1 MNLSKTKL
9 KLILCV
15 AAVCLSTFVRADTIE
30 YLDNGIIKVG
40 VNLSKGGA
48 ITEISHQ
55 GFNLVDNNDTGRY
68 VQVGLYDSTGVE
80 GWNPVQGGN
89 WNDAESG
96 YLAFH
101 TGSYEWGGEIFDYIA
116 STAQPLHWNPAEG
129 ISDVYLHQ
137 KVSLA
142 RSVPVIRV
150 QWQVDN
156 FGNSNQNVS
165 WRQEFPAVFVVTPL
179 QHLYSSGTS
188 TPWVGGPVQYH
199 PNVPVKV
206 FTDPVGS
213 HLHYYSNEYWSHW
226 AIDTGN
232 KFGLTLFAEDD
243 GPFGPVNNFYAT
255 KASNDISQPN
265 YMAPN
270 HWDNIDAGINAGV
283 GAWLVVGNLADNRN
297 LIYQLHNLINQ

>member
-1 MNLSKTKL
+1 MK
-9 KLILCV
+9 
-15 AAVCLSTFVRADTIE
+15 ARFVRIGKYALVFLMLCPAYILADTIE

-48 ITEISHQ
+48 ISEISHQ

-68 VQVGLYDSTGVE
+68 VQVGLYDGTGVY

-89 WNDAESG
+89 EANQESG
-96 YLAFH
+96 YLAVSS
-101 TGSYEWGGEIFDYIA
+101 GSYEWGGEIFDYIQT
-116 STAQPLHWNPAEG
+116 TAEPLFWDPAQG
-129 ISDVYLHQ
+129 VSDVYLHQ

-142 RSVPVIRV
+142 RTVPVIRV
-150 QWQVDN
+150 QWQVEN
-156 FGNSNQNVS
+156 LGSSHNV
-165 WRQEFPAVFVVTPL
+165 WRQEFPAVFVVTSL
-179 QHLYSSGTS
+179 QHLYSSGLS
-188 TPWVGGPVQYH
+188 TPWVGSPVQYH
-199 PNVPVKV
+199 PNVPVKDIN
-206 FTDPVGS
+206 DPNGT

-226 AIDTGN
+226 AVDTSN

-270 HWDNIDAGINAGV
+270 HWDNVDAGLNSGV
-283 GAWLVVGNLADNRN
+283 GAWLVVGNLVDNRN
-297 LIYQLHNLINQ
+297 LIYQLHNLMN